1 MINIIDVRYYS
12 NYRFQEKEY
21 EFKISDAINDY
32 LDKHI
37 EKIERG
43 SCCLGFFDSS
53 NEFKQVKITKKRQ
66 ESNSYLPKS
75 GYIVKLTDCIITY
88 GDSVNY
94 ITKGKIFGL
103 HFKKEFLQSNYSN
116 QSIFI
121 FGNEKFKDVKLEDE
135 DNKRDLKKIGVRF
148 VSEDK
153 SLSDKIYYYL
163 VSPYLYSQ
171 ISIVQPMK
179 IYVKENTYGYRWYHN
194 SDVKVCSIN
203 NYDADKD
210 KGLRELSG
218 IYKRYLNG
226 EGSFIANHKEDLY
239 DMFCEADMS
248 RFFHKAIS
256 PISKGKIKKYLKET
270 FDTDFSKVN
279 TPMNMFF
286 DQSGNL
292 TKRNGEIRINFYA
305 NDWQGIPV
313 CHYYRDD
320 SCEDMDSLVSKVDDR
335 LSALADS
342 FKILGK
348 SSVYATNSLT
358 DCISTFV
365 DKYHNKNNNKNNNN
379 NNKGE
384 KGMNLFKN
392 LEVGKYTKSN
402 VAYSVK
408 GMAYKTVD
416 DQYVAY
422 CDGELIDVTSLLL
435 DIGDM
440 FFAIPVAYNSIKAGD
455 VILHNSR
462 PVIVAGEPSTEAP
475 YSIPVV
481 YPETK
486 ETRNIIP
493 EKNIFNFNFVVKIVN
508 PMEGMLQNTNAD
520 ASNPFGNL
528 LPFMLMSEGKNDFKD
543 IMLMSMLNGNTLDAN
558 PLVLYSLMNEN
569 GNDDFMK
576 FMLLSQMSPSIFNFG
591 LNGAPADEVSNS

>member
-1 MINIIDVRYYS
+1 MINIIDVQYY
-12 NYRFQEKEY
+12 NNFGFQEKEY
-21 EFKISDAINDY
+21 EFEISDAINKY
-32 LDKHI
+32 LDKHTK
-37 EKIERG
+37 EIERG
-43 SCCLGFFDSS
+43 SCYLGFFDRC
-53 NEFKQVKITKKRQ
+53 NEFKQVRIVKKRR
-66 ESNSYLPKS
+66 EPDCYLPRG
-75 GYIVKLTDCIITY
+75 GYIIQLIDCIITHHNSA
-88 GDSVNY
+88 GC

-103 HFKKEFLQSNYSN
+103 QFKQEFLQSSHSN
-116 QSIFI
+116 HSIFI
-121 FGNEKFKDVKLEDE
+121 FGNKKFKDIKLEDE
-135 DNKRDLKKIGVRF
+135 NNKKDLKKIGVRF
-148 VSEDK
+148 IGEDK
-153 SLSDKIYYYL
+153 ALSDKVYHYL
-163 VSPYLYSQ
+163 ISPYLYNQ
-171 ISIVQPMK
+171 ISTGQQMK

-203 NYDADKD
+203 DYDDDKD

-226 EGSFIANHKEDLY
+226 AGSFIANHKEDLY

-248 RFFHKAIS
+248 RFFQKAIS
-256 PISKGKIKKYLKET
+256 PISKNKIAKYLRER
-270 FDTDFSKVN
+270 FNVDFSKTN
-279 TPMNMFF
+279 APINIFF
-286 DQSGNL
+286 DRDGNL
-292 TKRNGEIRINFYA
+292 TKWNGEIRINFCA
-305 NDWQGIPV
+305 NELKDIPI
-313 CHYYRDD
+313 CHYYTDD
-320 SCEDMDSLVSKVDDR
+320 SWESVDSLVSEVDDR

-342 FKILGK
+342 FKVLGE
-348 SSVYATNSLT
+348 SSLYTTNTLT

-365 DKYHNKNNNKNNNN
+365 DKYDIKNNNNN

-392 LEVGKYTKSN
+392 LNVGKYTKSN

-416 DQYVAY
+416 GRQYVAY
-422 CDGELIDVTSLLL
+422 CDGELIDVTDLLL

-462 PVIVAGEPSTEAP
+462 PVIVIDEPSAEAP

-508 PMEGMLQNTNAD
+508 PMENMLQNTNAD

-558 PLVLYSLMNEN
+558 PLMLYSLMNEN

-576 FMLLSQMSPSIFNFG
+576 FMLLSQMSPSTFNFS
-591 LNGAPADEVSNS
+591 LNSAPADSVSNS

>member
-1 MINIIDVRYYS
+1 MINIIDVQYYS
-12 NYRFQEKEY
+12 NYRFQEKKY

-32 LDKHI
+32 LNKHTK
-37 EKIERG
+37 EIERG
-43 SCCLGFFDSS
+43 LCYLGFFDSS
-53 NEFKQVKITKKRQ
+53 KEFKQVKIAKKRQ
-66 ESNSYLPKS
+66 EPDSYLPKS
-75 GYIVKLTDCIITY
+75 GYIVELTECIVTY
-88 GDSVNY
+88 YESINL
-94 ITKGKIFGL
+94 IIKGKIFGL

-135 DNKRDLKKIGVRF
+135 NNKKDLKKIGVRF
-148 VSEDK
+148 VGEDK
-153 SLSDKIYYYL
+153 VLSDKIYYYL

-203 NYDADKD
+203 NYGADRDKD
-210 KGLRELSG
+210 LRELSG
-218 IYKRYLNG
+218 IYKRSLNG
-226 EGSFIANHKEDLY
+226 AGSFIANHKEDLY
-239 DMFCEADMS
+239 DMFYDADMS
-248 RFFHKAIS
+248 RFFHKPIS
-256 PISKGKIKKYLKET
+256 PISKNKIVKYLRGT
-270 FDTDFSKVN
+270 FNTDFSKVN
-279 TPMNMFF
+279 APINMFF
-286 DQSGNL
+286 DRGGNL
-292 TKRNGEIRINFYA
+292 TKWNGEIEINFCA
-305 NDWQGIPV
+305 NDCQDYPIY
-313 CHYYRDD
+313 HFHNND
-320 SCEDMDSLVSKVDDR
+320 SFDKVNSLVSEVNDR
-335 LSALADS
+335 FSALTS
-342 FKILGK
+342 SSRVLGE
-348 SSVYATNSLT
+348 SSLYATNNVL

-365 DKYHNKNNNKNNNN
+365 DKNSNKNDNNNN

-384 KGMNLFKN
+384 KNMNLFKN

-416 DQYVAY
+416 GQYVAY
-422 CDGELIDVTSLLL
+422 CNGELIDVTGLLL

-440 FFAIPVAYNSIKAGD
+440 FFTIPVAHNSIKAGD
-455 VILHNSR
+455 IILHNSR
-462 PVIVAGEPSTEAP
+462 PVIVAGEPSIEAP

-508 PMEGMLQNTNAD
+508 PMENMFQNINAD

-528 LPFMLMSEGKNDFKD
+528 LPFMLMSEDNNDFKD
-543 IMLMSMLNGNTLDAN
+543 IMLMSMLNGNALDAN
-558 PLVLYSLMNEN
+558 PLMLYCLMNEK

-576 FMLLSQMSPSIFNFG
+576 FIFLSQMNPSIFNFG

>member
-1 MINIIDVRYYS
+1 
-12 NYRFQEKEY
+12 
-21 EFKISDAINDY
+21 
-32 LDKHI
+32 
-37 EKIERG
+37 
-43 SCCLGFFDSS
+43 
-53 NEFKQVKITKKRQ
+53 
-66 ESNSYLPKS
+66 
-75 GYIVKLTDCIITY
+75 
-88 GDSVNY
+88 
-94 ITKGKIFGL
+94 
-103 HFKKEFLQSNYSN
+103 
-116 QSIFI
+116 
-121 FGNEKFKDVKLEDE
+121 
-135 DNKRDLKKIGVRF
+135 
-148 VSEDK
+148 
-153 SLSDKIYYYL
+153 
-163 VSPYLYSQ
+163 
-171 ISIVQPMK
+171 MK

-203 NYDADKD
+203 NYDTDRDKD
-210 KGLRELSG
+210 LRELSG
-218 IYKRYLNG
+218 IYKSSLNG
-226 EGSFIANHKEDLY
+226 SGSFIANHKEDLY

-248 RFFHKAIS
+248 RFFQKAIS
-256 PISKGKIKKYLKET
+256 PISKNKIAKYLRET
-270 FDTDFSKVN
+270 FSTDFSKAN
-279 TPMNMFF
+279 APINIFF
-286 DQSGNL
+286 DQNGNL
-292 TKRNGEIRINFYA
+292 TKYGGEININFYA
-305 NDWQGIPV
+305 NDWLDIPIR
-313 CHYYRDD
+313 HYYSND
-320 SCEDMDSLVSKVDDR
+320 SCEDMDSLVSEVDDR

-365 DKYHNKNNNKNNNN
+365 DKYHNKNNNNNN

-384 KGMNLFKN
+384 KNMNLFKN
-392 LEVGKYTKSN
+392 LNIGKYTKSN

-416 DQYVAY
+416 GQYVAY

-508 PMEGMLQNTNAD
+508 PMEDMLQNTNAD

-528 LPFMLMSEGKNDFKD
+528 LPFMLMNEGKNDFKD
-543 IMLMSMLNGNTLDAN
+543 IMLMSMLNGNALDAN
-558 PLVLYSLMNEN
+558 PLMLYCLMNEK

-576 FMLLSQMSPSIFNFG
+576 FMFLSQMNPSIFNFG
-591 LNGAPADEVSNS
+591 LNGAPADKVSNS